1 MNTFKTGI
9 LLVNLGTPDSPA
21 VPDVRK
27 YLVEFLLDKRVIDIP
42 VFQRN
47 LLVRGIIAPFR
58 APKSAALYKKIWT
71 DKGSPLLV
79 YSKQLKTKLQNKL
92 GADFIVE
99 LAMRYQSPSIENGL
113 NNLHKQNCSRLIIVP
128 LFPQYASA
136 SNGSVIDKVMEITKN
151 KLAIPDMHFTGSFH
165 NHPLF
170 IKAFAEK
177 GKKYQPE
184 NYDHVL
190 FSFHGLPER
199 QILKSVPQNNCLT
212 ETCCDTLHEKNQLC
226 YRAQCFDTARLIAAQ
241 LNIPKEK
248 YTICFQSR
256 LGKTPWIKP
265 YSDLV
270 IDELAKKGVKKIL
283 AFSPAFVADCL
294 ETLYEIGEE
303 YNEIFKSK
311 GGEKITLVESLND
324 SDLFV
329 DCLVEILASSR

>member
-1 MNTFKTGI
+1 MNKFKTGI

-42 VFQRN
+42 ALQRN

-58 APKSAALYKKIWT
+58 APKSATLYKKIWT

-92 GADFIVE
+92 SADYIVE
-99 LAMRYQSPSIENGL
+99 LAMRYQSPCIENGL
-113 NNLHKQNCSRLIIVP
+113 NNLHNQNCSRLIIVP

-151 KLAIPDMHFTGSFH
+151 RLAIPDIHFTGSFH

-170 IKAFAEK
+170 IKAFAEI
-177 GKKYQPE
+177 GKKHQPE
-184 NYDHVL
+184 NYDHIL

-212 ETCCDTLHEKNQLC
+212 ETCCDSLHEKNQLC

-294 ETLYEIGEE
+294 ETLYEIGVE
-303 YNEIFKSK
+303 YDEIFKSK

-324 SDLFV
+324 NDLFV
-329 DCLVEILASSR
+329 DCLVEMINI

>member
-1 MNTFKTGI
+1 MTTFKTGI

-71 DKGSPLLV
+71 DKGSPLLI
-79 YSKQLKTKLQNKL
+79 YSKQLKIKLQNKL
-92 GADFIVE
+92 GDDFIVE
-99 LAMRYQSPSIENGL
+99 LAMRYQSPSIKNGL
-113 NNLHKQNCSRLIIVP
+113 NKLREQNCSRLIIIP

-136 SNGSVIDKVMEITKN
+136 SNGSVVDKVMEITKEW
-151 KLAIPDMHFTGSFH
+151 LAIPDIHFTGSFH

-177 GKKYQPE
+177 GRKHQPE
-184 NYDHVL
+184 NYDHIL

-199 QILKSVPQNNCLT
+199 QILKSVPQNNCLA
-212 ETCCDTLHEKNQLC
+212 ESCCDSLHEKNQLC

-265 YSDLV
+265 YSDFV

-294 ETLYEIGEE
+294 ETLYEIGVE
-303 YNEIFKSK
+303 YDEIFKSK

-329 DCLVEILASSR
+329 DCLVEMLKI

>member
-1 MNTFKTGI
+1 MNRSKTGI

-21 VPDVRK
+21 VADVRK
-27 YLVEFLLDKRVIDIP
+27 YLVEFLMDKRVIDIP
-42 VFQRN
+42 AFQRN

-79 YSKQLKTKLQNKL
+79 YSELLKAKLQNKL
-92 GADFIVE
+92 GGDYLVE
-99 LAMRYQSPSIENGL
+99 LAMRYQSPSIEKGL
-113 NNLHKQNCSRLIIVP
+113 NTLRNQNCGRFIIVP

-151 KLAIPDMHFTGSFH
+151 WLAIPEIHFTGSFH

-170 IKAFAEK
+170 INAFAEI
-177 GKKYQPE
+177 GKKHQPE
-184 NYDHVL
+184 NYDHIL

-199 QILKSVPQNNCLT
+199 QISKSIPQNNCLT
-212 ETCCDTLHEKNQLC
+212 ESCCDMLHEKNQLC
-226 YRAQCFDTARLIAAQ
+226 YRAQCFDTARLIATQ
-241 LNIPKEK
+241 LNIPAEK
-248 YTICFQSR
+248 YTVCFQSR

-265 YSDLV
+265 YSDFV

-324 SDLFV
+324 SELFV
-329 DCLVEILASSR
+329 DCLVDLLAAGH

>member
-1 MNTFKTGI
+1 MNSFKTGI

-27 YLVEFLLDKRVIDIP
+27 YLVEFLMDKRVIDIP
-42 VFQRN
+42 SVQRN

-71 DKGSPLLV
+71 EKGSPLLV
-79 YSKQLKTKLQNKL
+79 YSQQLKEKLQNRL
-92 GADFIVE
+92 GENYMVE

-113 NNLHKQNCSRLIIVP
+113 NKLRENNCGRLIVMP

-136 SNGSVIDKVMEITKN
+136 SNGSVVDKVMEITKN
-151 KLAIPDMHFTGSFH
+151 WQAFPDLHITGSFH
-165 NHPLF
+165 NHELF

-177 GKKYQPE
+177 GRNYHPE
-184 NYDHVL
+184 NYDHIL

-199 QILKSVPQNNCLT
+199 QITKSVPQNNCLS
-212 ETCCDTLHEKNQLC
+212 ENCCDTLHAKNQFC
-226 YRAQCFDTARLIAAQ
+226 YCAQCFDTARLIAAE

-248 YTICFQSR
+248 YTVCFQSR

-265 YSDLV
+265 YSDNV
-270 IDELAKKGVKKIL
+270 IDELAQKGIKNIL

-294 ETLYEIGEE
+294 ETIYEIGVE
-303 YNEIFKSK
+303 YNDIFKSK

-329 DCLVEILASSR
+329 DCLVELQAAGR